1 MLLPGLPGGPALAP
15 PTRMEAAPPPRAA
28 AEAPLVLL
36 VAPQAPATGNAAT
49 AERFAVGE
57 TPPHVAFVSPFSLTP
72 EAPG

>member
-1 MLLPGLPGGPALAP
+1 
-15 PTRMEAAPPPRAA
+15 MEAAPPPRAA

-57 TPPHVAFVSPFSLTP
+57 TLPHLLVSPFSLTP

>member
-1 MLLPGLPGGPALAP
+1 
-15 PTRMEAAPPPRAA
+15 MEAAPPPRAA

-57 TPPHVAFVSPFSLTP
+57 TPPMRLVPPFSLTR